1 MIENMRIRN
10 KLLIP
15 GLISALVALLIG
27 IIGIMNTQKMSVQTR
42 TLYEE
47 NTSTIAEI
55 SIINDL
61 MRENIQHLLLATL
74 HDPKSE
80 SAQYHD
86 HPVAM
91 HTDLI
96 KKNIERI
103 SGLWQKFMALPLGP
117 EEKKLAED
125 YAAKRALF
133 VNEGLKVGIDLLLE
147 NKFSEVQV
155 LVTRKVNGLF
165 RSAKE
170 AAELMLTNEHKQA
183 EMKYKES
190 MATYENGRLASLL
203 LIVVGLILSAG
214 SSFIFARSIV
224 VPIGEINGLMDHL
237 AHNDINIKVGG
248 LSRQDEIG
256 GLARSVET
264 WRAGMTTR
272 HAAELQEEEER
283 KIREERAKRV
293 EGLIKDFETTIG
305 GVISTVTSS
314 CDHLNKLS
322 SEMSA
327 TAQQT
332 SHQTSVV
339 SQATNQAN
347 SNVATVAS
355 AETELSS
362 SISEISR
369 QVNKQADISQSAV
382 DQANRTN
389 EKVRALTD
397 AAARVGE
404 VVKLITDIASQTNLL
419 ALNATIEAARAGEAG
434 KGFAVVANEVKNLAN
449 QTAKAT
455 DEISGQI
462 AAIQRETQGAVETI
476 QEITATI
483 TQINELATAIAG
495 AVEEQGA
502 ATAEIARSV
511 EEAARGT
518 SEVSRS
524 IGDVAKAAET
534 TGDMASDVRSSA
546 DILLGQST
554 DLQTKVQ
561 SFLDG
566 VRSA

>member
-27 IIGIMNTQKMSVQTR
+27 LIGIMNTQKMSEQIR
-42 TLYEE
+42 ALYEE
-47 NTSTIAEI
+47 NTSTIAEV

-74 HDPKSE
+74 HDPKLDA
-80 SAQYHD
+80 AQFHD
-86 HPVAM
+86 HPVTL

-103 SGLWQKFMALPLGP
+103 SGLWQKYMALPLGP
-117 EEKKLAED
+117 EERKLAEE

-133 VNEGLKVGIDLLLE
+133 VNEGLKPGIDLLIE
-147 NKFSEVQV
+147 GKFSEVQV
-155 LVTRKVNGLF
+155 VVTRKVNGLF

-170 AAELMLTNEHKQA
+170 SAELLLTNEHKQA
-183 EMKYKES
+183 EAKYKES
-190 MATYENGRLASLL
+190 MATYENGRLASIALL
-203 LIVVGLILSAG
+203 VIGLILSAG
-214 SSFIFARSIV
+214 SSFLFAHSIV
-224 VPIGEINGLMDHL
+224 VPIGQINGLMDHL
-237 AHNDINIKVGG
+237 AHDNIDITVEG
-248 LSRQDEIG
+248 LARQDEIG
-256 GLARSVET
+256 GLARSVEK
-264 WRAGMTTR
+264 WREGKASR
-272 HAAELQEEEER
+272 RALESQAEEER
-283 KIREERAKRV
+283 LAREERARRV
-293 EGLIKDFETTIG
+293 EGLIKDFEQTIG

-322 SEMSA
+322 SDMSA

-332 SHQTSVV
+332 SHQTTVV
-339 SQATNQAN
+339 SHATDQAN
-347 SNVATVAS
+347 NNVATVAS
-355 AETELSS
+355 AETQLTS

-369 QVNKQADISQSAV
+369 QVNKQADISREAV
-382 DQANRTN
+382 DQANNTN
-389 EKVRALTD
+389 ERVQGLTD

-462 AAIQRETQGAVETI
+462 AAIQSETQGAVSAIQAITI
-476 QEITATI
+476 TI

-518 SEVSRS
+518 AEVSRS
-524 IGDVAKAAET
+524 IGDVARAAET
-534 TGDMASDVRSSA
+534 TGQMAGDVRDSA
-546 DILLGQST
+546 DTLLSQSN
-554 DLQTKVQ
+554 DLKGKVH